1 MWESHCCR
9 MLKGVFNV
17 SNILIHNA
25 QVVTVNASRQV
36 LDAGDILIDGN
47 AIAAVRPS
55 DAGGDG
61 GADAAYSQVDQ
72 VIDATGLVAVPG
84 FVQSHVHLCQVLFR
98 GRSDDMELLD
108 WLRRRTWPL
117 EAAHDRDSVYCSAML
132 GICEMLRAG
141 VTSIIDM
148 QTVRYA
154 SAGFRAIADAGIRAV
169 TGKVMMDLG
178 DGVPPELME
187 STERS
192 IRSSLRLAD
201 MWDGAAGGRIRYAF
215 TPRFAVS
222 CSDALLRKVG
232 EIARERGAMIHTHCA
247 ENRDEVKIVIA
258 ERGARN
264 AVYLE
269 EVGLLGPT
277 TVLAHCVHLDKA
289 EMGLLASTGTH
300 VAHCP
305 SANLK
310 LASGV
315 ADVPR
320 MISRGI
326 NVGLGSD
333 GAGCNNNLDPF
344 VEMRLAA
351 LIQKPKHG
359 PTSMPA
365 ATVLEMATMGG
376 ARAMGQDHLIGSIEE
391 GKFADIVLLD
401 LNKPHA
407 SPGRGVDPAS
417 RIVYSAKSS
426 DVVMTMVNGEV
437 LYDRGRV
444 TRIDEQQ
451 VLTEGD
457 KAIQRIARRAG
468 VMA

>member
-1 MWESHCCR
+1 MPT
-9 MLKGVFNV
+9 
-17 SNILIHNA
+17 ILIHNA
-25 QVVTVNASRQV
+25 QVVTVNASNSV
-36 LDAGDILIDGN
+36 LDAGDIYIDGN
-47 AIAAVRPS
+47 AIVAVRP
-55 DAGGDG
+55 AAP
-61 GADAAYSQVDQ
+61 ADALPEADR
-72 VIDATGLVAVPG
+72 VIDATGLVAIPG

-98 GRSDDMELLD
+98 GRSDDMELLG
-108 WLRRRTWPL
+108 WLRSRTWPL

-148 QTVRYA
+148 QTVRHA

-178 DGVPPELME
+178 DGVPPELTE

-192 IRSSLRLAD
+192 IRSSVRLAD
-201 MWDGAAGGRIRYAF
+201 QWDGAAGGRIRYAF

-222 CSDALLRKVG
+222 CSDQLLREVG
-232 EIARERGAMIHTHCA
+232 RIARERGAIVHTHCA
-247 ENRDEVKIVIA
+247 ENRDEVKIVMA
-258 ERGARN
+258 GRGARN
-264 AVYLE
+264 AVYLDR
-269 EVGLLGPT
+269 VGLLGPT
-277 TVLAHCVHLDKA
+277 TILAHCVHLDK
-289 EMGLLASTGTH
+289 EEIGLLAATGTH

-320 MISRGI
+320 LMARGI

-344 VEMRLAA
+344 IEMRLAA
-351 LIQKPKHG
+351 LVQKPRHG

-365 ATVLEMATMGG
+365 ATVLRMATMGG

-391 GKFADIVLLD
+391 GKLADIVLLD

-407 SPGRGVDPAS
+407 GPGRGVDPAS

-426 DVVMTMVNGEV
+426 DVVLTMVNGEV
-437 LYDRGRV
+437 LYEGGRIS
-444 TRIDEQQ
+444 RIDEQQ
-451 VLTEGD
+451 VMAE
-457 KAIQRIARRAG
+457 AERAVQRIARRAG
-468 VMA
+468 LIA